1 MKYVWLLFL
10 LSVSGCGNDTD
21 ATNPKDTQSALVP
34 TYAIS
39 GKAVNVR
46 PGTVVVLR
54 NNGGDDIAIPA
65 GDNKFSFPARLAAG
79 SRYRVSV
86 ASQSNQDCKV
96 RRGAGKVANADIV
109 NVVVK
114 CSGKSYDQ
122 LASAPANFS
131 DVLRLND
138 KFTVPEGGA
147 IQNSSNVAK
156 TIECIDQ
163 IESKKELRIL
173 NEKIKSER
181 LANQLFDIKVNRS
194 LASKTEQKA
203 IFLSLSELKKCKAL
217 GDAWRNESYSPEIV
231 SIINKS
237 YSDMFALMT
246 NLYAKKINYADYSN
260 KTTQLH
266 KEFDANVAAAI
277 AQGIAQRTDT
287 QKAKELELQ
296 QAAKNQQAEEL
307 RLLEELLK
315 PAEEERKRLAEERR
329 LAELALQAEKEKQ
342 EAQRKKDEAQRL
354 ADLEEEKKQQ
364 LENEREFQP
373 LYQRHQIDRLK

>member
-1 MKYVWLLFL
+1 
-10 LSVSGCGNDTD
+10 
-21 ATNPKDTQSALVP
+21 
-34 TYAIS
+34 
-39 GKAVNVR
+39 
-46 PGTVVVLR
+46 
-54 NNGGDDIAIPA
+54 
-65 GDNKFSFPARLAAG
+65 
-79 SRYRVSV
+79 
-86 ASQSNQDCKV
+86 
-96 RRGAGKVANADIV
+96 
-109 NVVVK
+109 
-114 CSGKSYDQ
+114 
-122 LASAPANFS
+122 
-131 DVLRLND
+131 
-138 KFTVPEGGA
+138 
-147 IQNSSNVAK
+147 
-156 TIECIDQ
+156 
-163 IESKKELRIL
+163 
-173 NEKIKSER
+173 
-181 LANQLFDIKVNRS
+181 
-194 LASKTEQKA
+194 
-203 IFLSLSELKKCKAL
+203 
-217 GDAWRNESYSPEIV
+217 
-231 SIINKS
+231 
-237 YSDMFALMT
+237 MFALMT